1 MDLSGIVDLLSEHP
15 DLQRFLD
22 SAGVSEG
29 AWRGAVLDP
38 AKPAAIAALHRSLG
52 RPVMVLTTRP
62 ETAKD
67 LAEQLNEWSSD
78 AENSVH
84 LFPEPDALPYERR
97 SWEQSVVL
105 DRLRVLHLLSHRREP
120 APIIV
125 ASLLSVVIKTL
136 DARYFSGIAQT
147 LRTGMRIDPAELL
160 EGWARL
166 GYEADRAVEVPGT
179 FSRRGGIIDVYS
191 PVEERPIR
199 LDLFGPEIESIRT
212 FSPQDQQ
219 STGSLDSATVVPT
232 TEALVEDEEE
242 ARRTIDRLDLT
253 GFTPDARARFEEVMR
268 QYIQGAG
275 FEGRES
281 YAHLFQR
288 GAFFDYLP
296 KETVLV
302 LDDPTALENGYAE
315 LCEEAEELR
324 QQQIEKGELSP
335 SFPQPHLEWKEVDK
349 RISSFSTVV
358 RMERWERS
366 GSAPSELAGFKA
378 IRNYGGHLRIFL
390 RDLRTLLREDHR
402 VAIVSHQAGRLSEL
416 LQEADIIAAVSKDV
430 SKPPL
435 PGSITLAQGVLS
447 AGWSLQDGG
456 PPLDL
461 FTDKEIFGFTKQR
474 RAVRRRPVRRE
485 AFASELAVGDH
496 VVHVDHGIG
505 RFSGMAKMNRTE
517 GEREYLTLEYADG
530 ARLYVPND
538 QIDRVS
544 PYIGSGDSA
553 PALNRLGSQE
563 WTRAKRRV
571 KESTEAI
578 ARELL
583 ALYARREV
591 QRGYAFGE
599 DTPWQQELEASFPY
613 VETLDQLE
621 TIRAVKAD
629 MEKARPMDRLVCGD
643 VGYGKTEVAVRAGFK
658 AVMSGKQVA
667 VLVPTTVLAQQHL
680 HTFRERLEAFPIE
693 IDMLSRFRSHREQ
706 KQVIEALKTGS
717 VDVCI
722 GTHRLLQ
729 KDIEFKDLGLVVI
742 DEEQRFGVA
751 HKERLKRMR
760 EEIDVLTL
768 SATPI
773 PRTMHM
779 SLVGVRDMS
788 TMETPPE
795 ERLPIKTYVQEF
807 DDELVREAILRE
819 MDRGGQV
826 FFVHNRVQNINGMA
840 ERLRREVPRA
850 EIAVAHGQMPE
861 QQLESVML
869 DFFDGRYDVLVCSTI
884 IESGLDMPNVNT
896 IIINDADKM
905 GLSQLYQLR
914 GRVGRGTDRA
924 YAYFLFG
931 RYRALTEV
939 AEKRLTSI
947 LAASELGAGFRIAM
961 KDLEIRGAGNLLGV
975 EQSGHI
981 SAVGFD
987 LYTVMLARA
996 VEELR
1001 SQGFEGLTPIDGK
1014 APVLRSLPSTSID
1027 LPVPAYIPQEYVQ
1040 ELALRL
1046 SLYQQLASVST
1057 EERVEEIAAEM
1068 RDRFGP
1074 PPPEVDNLLYLVHLK
1089 FMAFEAGISR
1099 ISRDAAQVLITVHD
1113 GMVLDREALSRI
1125 GHGVAAGVKRVR
1137 LDLNQLGGRWQSVLE
1152 TAIRAIGSGVEAKQ
1166 SKEEAV
1172 R

>member
-1 MDLSGIVDLLSEHP
+1 M
-15 DLQRFLD
+15 
-22 SAGVSEG
+22 
-29 AWRGAVLDP
+29 LDP

-52 RPVMVLTTRP
+52 RPVMVLTARP
-62 ETAKD
+62 ETARD

-78 AENSVH
+78 AENGVH
-84 LFPEPDALPYERR
+84 LFPEPDVLPYERR
-97 SWEQSVVL
+97 SWEQSLVL
-105 DRLRVLHLLSHRREP
+105 ERLRVLHLLSHQREP

-125 ASLLSVVIKTL
+125 ASLPSVIIKTL
-136 DARYFSGIAQT
+136 SVGHFAGISQT
-147 LRTGMRIDPAELL
+147 LRSGMRIDPTELL

-199 LDLFGPEIESIRT
+199 LDLFGPEIESLRT
-212 FSPQDQQ
+212 FSPQDQR
-219 STGSLDSATVVPT
+219 SMDSLDSAIVAPT

-242 ARRTIDRLDLT
+242 ARRIIDELDLT
-253 GFTPDARARFEEVMR
+253 GCTPDARARFEEVMR
-268 QYIQGAG
+268 QFIQGAR

-281 YAHLFQR
+281 YAHLFQH

-296 KETVLV
+296 EDAVLV

-315 LCEEAEELR
+315 LRDEAEELR
-324 QQQIEKGELSP
+324 QKQVEKGELP
-335 SFPQPHLEWKEVDK
+335 LSFPQPHLEWEEVKK
-349 RISSFSTVV
+349 RIDSFSTIV
-358 RMERWERS
+358 RMDRWERASS
-366 GSAPSELAGFKA
+366 GPSELDGFKA

-390 RDLRTLLREDHR
+390 RDLRTLLQQNHR
-402 VAIVSHQAGRLSEL
+402 VVVVSHQASRLSEL
-416 LQEADIIAAVSKDV
+416 LQEVDIIATVSKGV
-430 SKPPL
+430 SEAPL

-447 AGWSLQDGG
+447 AGWSLKNGE

-461 FTDKEIFGFTKQR
+461 FTDKEVFGFTKQR
-474 RAVRRRPVRRE
+474 RAVRRRPIRRE
-485 AFASELAVGDH
+485 AFASELSVGDH

-505 RFSGMAKMNRTE
+505 RFSGVARMSREE

-544 PYIGSGDSA
+544 PYIGSGDRA

-563 WTRAKRRV
+563 WARAKRRV
-571 KESTEAI
+571 KASAEAI

-591 QRGYAFGE
+591 QKGYAFGE

-621 TIRAVKAD
+621 TIRAVKTD
-629 MEKARPMDRLVCGD
+629 MEKTRPMDRLVCGD

-680 HTFRERLEAFPIE
+680 HTFRERLDAFPVE
-693 IDMLSRFRSHREQ
+693 VDMLSRFRSDREQ
-706 KQVIEALKTGS
+706 KQVVEALKGGS
-717 VDVCI
+717 VDICI

-729 KDIEFKDLGLVVI
+729 KDIEFKNLGLVVI

-760 EEIDVLTL
+760 EEVDVLTL

-795 ERLPIKTYVQEF
+795 ERLPIKTYVQEY
-807 DDELVREAILRE
+807 DDEVVREAILRE

-826 FFVHNRVQNINGMA
+826 FFVHNRVQNINGIA
-840 ERLRREVPRA
+840 ERLRREAPRA

-861 QQLESVML
+861 HQLESVML
-869 DFFDGRYDVLVCSTI
+869 DFSDGRYDVLVCTTI

-931 RYRALTEV
+931 RYRALTDV

-981 SAVGFD
+981 AAVGFD
-987 LYTVMLARA
+987 LYTAMLARA

-1001 SQGFEGLTPIDGK
+1001 SEGFEGLDPVDGQ
-1014 APVLRSLPSTSID
+1014 APALRRLPSTSID
-1027 LPVPAYIPQEYVQ
+1027 IPIPAYVPQEYVQ
-1040 ELALRL
+1040 ELHHRL
-1046 SLYQQLASVST
+1046 SLYQQLASVKS
-1057 EERVEEIAAEM
+1057 EKQVRDIAAEM

-1074 PPPEVDNLLYLVHLK
+1074 PPLEVENLLYLVQVKRL
-1089 FMAFEAGISR
+1089 ASAAGISR
-1099 ISRDAAQVLITVHD
+1099 IGRDAAQVIITVFD
-1113 GMVLDREALSRI
+1113 GMVLDREALSKI
-1125 GHGVAAGVKRVR
+1125 GPGVRAGVKQVR
-1137 LDLNQLGGRWQSVLE
+1137 LDLNQLGGSWQSILE
-1152 TAIRAIGSGVEAKQ
+1152 TAIRVIGSGVKAEQ
-1166 SKEEAV
+1166 NKEEAV